1 MNTIAKQVTTEIL
14 DGIPLAQAMGL
25 TLESYNQQG
34 LTYRVPFELNTN
46 VHQTAFAG
54 SISTLMIL
62 TGWALLNIRLREEK
76 LNASVVL
83 AKHQSKFRKP
93 IESEFSAVCL
103 LPSVGNWNAFLEDLY
118 NRRRARL
125 ELRVV
130 IDFQGDCAAEFTGS
144 YVAQMNNE
152 GS

>member
-1 MNTIAKQVTTEIL
+1 MNELAEQVTKEIL
-14 DGIPLAQAMGL
+14 QGIPLAQAMGL
-25 TLESYNQQG
+25 KLESYSQQG
-34 LTYRVPFELNTN
+34 LIYRVPFALNTN

-62 TGWALLNIRLREEK
+62 TGWAWLNIRLREEK

-93 IESEFSAVCL
+93 IESDFSAVCL
-103 LPSVGNWNAFLEDLY
+103 IPDVENWQIFLQDLKQ
-118 NRRRARL
+118 RQRARL

-130 IDFQGDCAAEFTGS
+130 IDLQGVCAAEFTGS
-144 YVAQMNNE
+144 YVAQMNGAGE
-152 GS
+152 